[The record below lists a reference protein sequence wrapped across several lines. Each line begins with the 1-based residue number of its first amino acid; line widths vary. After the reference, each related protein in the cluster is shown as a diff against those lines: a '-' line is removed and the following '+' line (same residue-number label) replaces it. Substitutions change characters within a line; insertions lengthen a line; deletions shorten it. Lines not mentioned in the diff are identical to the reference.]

1 MLRTQEKW
9 SLFLRKFIVPLLLLP
24 SLSVAQGIDIR
35 GIVTDTTTQEK
46 LPFANI
52 VLVGTNKGAASNLN
66 GFYLIANVLPGE
78 YDLSISSVG
87 YQKKIQ
93 RVFVGIRGPIIV
105 NVALTPVAVEMSEVL
120 VEGGVK
126 RELKEINTSI
136 HILDSKD
143 IAAVPVTVQEDVFRS
158 IQILPGIVSTS
169 DVNSHFYVRGGGG
182 DQNLILLDGMK
193 IYNPFHAFGVFS
205 IFDSDI
211 IKTTEVYTGAFP
223 PGYGGRLSSVVNMST
238 RDGRSKT
245 VGGKAGMNFLSAKL
259 QLEGPVMDKTQWLIN
274 ARKLIFNKTLTRFFD
289 RDTPVDFYDGFVKIT
304 NQSDEDSRFG
314 LQGFFSGDDLKN
326 NNPAN
331 PDYSWRTYAIGTIAS
346 GLIEER
352 LLVHLVAYQNFF
364 EGKRISKDP
373 SNVSPSSTRVKETGV
388 KTEATYY
395 MDNQDLFFFGFEFSF
410 PSFEYKLRNT
420 YGIDRRLAD
429 ALAETW
435 IWARYQTNV
444 GFWKV
449 DGGLHMDVG
458 SMFVRGF
465 DLSLLQ
471 PRLNMSV
478 VLMSDW
484 KIKASYGRFTQNI
497 ITVNNEDDVISIF
510 DAWIP
515 VPNELDVEK
524 ADHYVGG
531 IEGNILP
538 TLSASLQAYYK
549 HFGSIVTYN
558 RDKTD
563 ALDPDYINSK
573 GDAYGAEVLLR
584 YGVPLVDIY
593 TAYTLGQT
601 RINAR
606 GFQYPPRYD
615 RRHTLHLMTVFHPMK
630 SLDLTL
636 RWEFGS
642 GFPFTQTMGYYDRL
656 VLDNV
661 FDGEFVDETG
671 DPYTRLGEKNA
682 ARLPVYHK
690 LDFSVVYR
698 FSVVGLRGTLGGH
711 IINVYDRKNLFYFDR
726 STGRQ
731 INMLSFFPSVTL
743 NLEY

>member
-1 MLRTQEKW
+1 METRAL
-9 SLFLRKFIVPLLLLP
+9 LFRKLIVPLFMIP
-24 SLSVAQGIDIR
+24 SLLAAQGIDIR
-35 GIVTDTTTQEK
+35 GVVTDTTTNEK
-46 LPFANI
+46 LPFANV
-52 VLVGTNKGAASNLN
+52 VLVGTNKGAATNLN
-66 GFYLIANVLPGE
+66 GFYLIPNVLPGE

-87 YQKKIQ
+87 FQKKVQ

-105 NVALTPVAVEMSEVL
+105 NIALTPVAVEMTEVL
-120 VEGGVK
+120 VESGVK

-143 IAAVPVTVQEDVFRS
+143 IAAVPVAVQEDVFRS

-211 IKTTEVYTGAFP
+211 IKTTEVFTGAFP

-238 RDGRSKT
+238 RDGRSRT
-245 VGGKAGMNFLSAKL
+245 VGGKAGVNFLSAKL
-259 QLEGPVMDKTQWLIN
+259 QVEGPIMEKTQWLVN
-274 ARKLIFNKTLTRFFD
+274 ARKLMFRKTLTKFFN
-289 RDTPVDFYDGFVKIT
+289 RDTPVDFYDGFIKVT
-304 NQSDEDSRFG
+304 NQSDEDSRIG
-314 LQGFFSGDDLKN
+314 LQAFFSGDTLESS
-326 NNPAN
+326 NPAD
-331 PDYSWRTYAIGTIAS
+331 PSYSWRTTALGVVAS

-364 EGKRISKDP
+364 EGKRIPRAP
-373 SNVSPSSTRVKETGV
+373 SNVTPSSTRVKETGV

-395 MDNQDLFFFGFEFSF
+395 MDNQDLFFFGFESSF
-410 PSFEYKLRNT
+410 PSFEYKLTNT
-420 YGIDRRLAD
+420 YGVDKRLAD
-429 ALAETW
+429 ALAEMW

-458 SMFVRGF
+458 SMFVRDF
-465 DLSLLQ
+465 DFSMIQ
-471 PRLNMSV
+471 PRLNTSL
-478 VLMSDW
+478 VLISDW
-484 KIKASYGRFTQNI
+484 KIKFSYGRFTQNL

-515 VPNELDVEK
+515 VPGKLKVEK
-524 ADHYVGG
+524 ADHYVMGVD
-531 IEGNILP
+531 GNLLP
-538 TLSASLQAYYK
+538 TLSTSLQGYYK

-563 ALDPDYINSK
+563 ALDPDYINST
-573 GDAYGAEVLLR
+573 GDAYGAELLLR
-584 YGVPLVDIY
+584 YGVPLVDVY
-593 TAYTLGQT
+593 TAYTLGWT
-601 RINAR
+601 TINAN
-606 GFQYPPRYD
+606 GFEYPPRYD

-630 SLDLTL
+630 FLDLTL

-661 FDGEFVDETG
+661 FDGEYVSETG
-671 DPYTRLGEKNA
+671 EPYTRLGDKNA
-682 ARLPVYHK
+682 ARLPIYHK

-698 FSVVGLRGTLGGH
+698 FNFEGLRGTLGGH
-711 IINVYDRKNLFYFDR
+711 IVNVYDHKNLFYFDR
-726 STGRQ
+726 STGRR

-743 NLEY
+743 SLEY